1 MKKII
6 EIKNVEKYYG
16 TKTNVV
22 KALDNVSFSVNE
34 GDFVAIMGPSGGGKS
49 TLLNCMS
56 TIDKVSSGDVLI
68 NDKSIVDMK
77 KKEIDDVRKKDI
89 GFIFQDFSLINTL
102 NAYDN
107 IALASTLAGQGV
119 DDKKIK
125 DIAAILGIEDQ
136 LEKYSDELSGG
147 QKQRVASARALIKE
161 PKVLFADEPTGAL
174 DSKSSRDLLER
185 FVTVNKELNTSI
197 VMVTHDLIS
206 ASYANEVVFLKD
218 GKIYNKI
225 QRLEGESKQDFQKR
239 INELFV
245 LICEEA

>member
-22 KALDNVSFSVNE
+22 KALNNISFSVNE

-56 TIDKVSSGDVLI
+56 TIDSVSSGDVLI

-107 IALASTLAGQGV
+107 IALASTLAGKGV
-119 DDKKIK
+119 DEKKIK
-125 DIAAILGIEDQ
+125 DIANILGIKDQ

-197 VMVTHDLIS
+197 VMVTHDLLS

-218 GKIYNKI
+218 GEIYNKV